1 MISKD
6 RTVIMDSSSVGI
18 PVDDPTVTG
27 PGGLR
32 RPDHQP
38 RPLCAFGPVAIRSMG
53 VENVSHGCISLSP
66 RRRVVLN
73 TVNVARDRHRPRGR
87 MHIEGRGW

>member
-1 MISKD
+1 MGRPEFETPVGTYHVISKD

-27 PGGLR
+27 SRGLR

-38 RPLCAFGPVAIRSMG
+38 RPSM
-53 VENVSHGCISLSP
+53 CI
-66 RRRVVLN
+66 
-73 TVNVARDRHRPRGR
+73 RPRGR
-87 MHIEGRGW
+87 